1 MNKLEKSEQIIDLII
16 NLTDEGKLQ
25 WEKVNNK
32 KVKDVEFYRCDINL
46 TTGEVYEL
54 IFSRSYDDNLKT
66 YECFEISLDTLKIR
80 LFSFELPTLREK
92 LEKLG
97 DTITL
102 NQQEAVDDLYTDL
115 IIVLS
120 SMK

>member
-16 NLTDEGKLQ
+16 NLTDEGKLK

-32 KVKDVEFYRCDINL
+32 KVKGVEVYHCNINL
-46 TTGEVYEL
+46 TTGEVYEFIL
-54 IFSRSYDDNLKT
+54 SRSYNDLDT
-66 YECFEISLDTLKIR
+66 YECFEISLDTLKIK
-80 LFSFELPTLREK
+80 LFSFELPTLKEK
-92 LEKLG
+92 FKKLG

-102 NQQEAVDDLYTDL
+102 NQQEEIDDLYTDL